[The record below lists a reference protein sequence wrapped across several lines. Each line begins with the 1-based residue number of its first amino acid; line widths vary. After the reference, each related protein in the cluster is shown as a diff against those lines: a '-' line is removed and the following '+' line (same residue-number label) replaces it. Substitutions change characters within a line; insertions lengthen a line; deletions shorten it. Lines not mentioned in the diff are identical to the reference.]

1 MKKLLTLATMTVLL
15 MILMGC
21 DWTSP
26 TTEPHRPLETPV
38 TQTPTPT
45 AGPTPTARPTPRVEV
60 VPGLAARPRI
70 I

>member
-21 DWTSP
+21 DGTSP

-45 AGPTPTARPTPRVEV
+45 AGSGGNAPCHAFCGV
-60 VPGLAARPRI
+60 
-70 I
+70 